1 MAYRE
6 INPTELAVDKPLT
19 QQLFQALRDNSD
31 AIAAAATGAPK
42 IEEEAILNSG
52 VTAGT
57 NMIGYVATDLV
68 YGHTMSNKLYIT
80 VAGTYRLQGI
90 NWLVN
95 SSGAVDVKVF
105 INGVED
111 SDFLAVNTSGGEN
124 RGATKDITLAVGDY
138 VQAQA
143 FEHTSSVAGMAAAVT
158 LGVSDKSA
166 LGRGL
171 LFSFDSTVFSPF
183 YQW

>member
-31 AIAAAATGAPK
+31 AIPAAATSAPK

-57 NMIGYVATDLV
+57 NMIGYVATDKVTNTAL
-68 YGHTMSNKLYIT
+68 SNKLYIT
-80 VAGTYRLQGI
+80 VAGTYRLQGV
-90 NWLVN
+90 NWLVDAA
-95 SSGAVDVKVF
+95 GAVDVKVF

-111 SDFLAVNTSGGEN
+111 TDFLEEGCCFLLTLQFFHLFISG
-124 RGATKDITLAVGDY
+124 KI
-138 VQAQA
+138 
-143 FEHTSSVAGMAAAVT
+143 
-158 LGVSDKSA
+158 
-166 LGRGL
+166 
-171 LFSFDSTVFSPF
+171 
-183 YQW
+183 